1 LSNVSEKLLQKILLD
16 VHFRFDYTYD
26 ADQYG
31 GEHWPDVDML
41 DGIPTGREK
50 FKDDCD
56 GFALMCRAKCR
67 ELGIRSRLVF
77 CRTSNGTGHLILEV
91 KGYLLNNIHKWVMT
105 VDQLPDWEFISIS
118 GFETGDPWHRIVMD

>member
-1 LSNVSEKLLQKILLD
+1 MSNVSEKTLQKILMD

-31 GEHWPDVDML
+31 GEHWPDVEML
-41 DGIPTGREK
+41 KNAPEGRGE

-67 ELGIRSRLVF
+67 ELGIKSRLVF
-77 CRTSNGTGHLILEV
+77 CRTSDGTGHLILEV
-91 KGYLLNNIHKWVMT
+91 EGYLLNNMHKWVMT
-105 VDQLPDWEFISIS
+105 ADELYDWEFLRIS
-118 GFETGDPWHRIVMD
+118 GFEAGDPWHKIVMD